1 MRIAITGYKDYK
13 FEFTSDSGKR
23 VRVADHH
30 YEYADGYEIN
40 IPAFTSWLLEPG
52 TVFKE
57 GTELEDDFEWRIG
70 ADWDE
75 RAIAALP
82 SDADT
87 ESIMLH
93 TLCEAL
99 LLSAEF
105 YPDEE
110 IAEACAWALAD
121 NTSENDD
128 GEEKKEEVNGSG
140 PETTGGEEAGW
151 GPGTIISLSIPDDS
165 DPAEVAET
173 MARLSAPNTSGAQA
187 QDDGTGPGGGPS
199 SPFRLVGPGWKAR
212 CMYDFHHNRIHP
224 IPPGA
229 GQKDRA
235 LEYELPRTGARPV
248 PTADATR
255 RILADAGLDHGDADP
270 SPSFHSYVETQQDV
284 ARVAASLIR
293 SGLVPPIVNVVDH
306 RENKEHEWPE
316 WSTTLLFREADE
328 NGPQVLVKLVHFDDV
343 EVNERGFF
351 LKGEPEITTNNED
364 GALSVKFYAETIT
377 VIAPSRSRGPSG
389 SSAL

>member
-13 FEFTSDSGKR
+13 FEFTSDSGLR

-30 YEYADGYEIN
+30 YEYADGYDIN
-40 IPAFTSWLLEPG
+40 VEAFTSWLLEPG

-57 GTELEDDFEWRIG
+57 GPELEDDFEWRIG
-70 ADWDE
+70 SDWEE
-75 RAIAALP
+75 RATAVLP
-82 SDADT
+82 SDADA
-87 ESIMLH
+87 ELIMLH
-93 TLCEAL
+93 ALCEAL
-99 LLSAEF
+99 LLSAESCM
-105 YPDEE
+105 DDE
-110 IAEACAWALAD
+110 IAEVCAWALAD
-121 NTSENDD
+121 NADENDD
-128 GEEKKEEVNGSG
+128 GEDKEEEVNGPG

-151 GPGTIISLSIPDDS
+151 GLGTIISLSIPDDS

-173 MARLSAPNTSGAQA
+173 MARLSAPNTSGTRTH
-187 QDDGTGPGGGPS
+187 DDDTGPGGGPS
-199 SPFRLVGPGWKAR
+199 SPFRLVGPGWRMR
-212 CMYDFHHNRIHP
+212 CVYDFHRNRIRP

-248 PTADATR
+248 PTADTVR
-255 RILADAGLDHGDADP
+255 RLLADAGLDHGDADP
-270 SPSFHSYVETQQDV
+270 STSFHSYVETRQDI

-293 SGLVPPIVNVVDH
+293 SGLMPPIVNVVDH
-306 RENKEHEWPE
+306 RENDEHEWPE

-328 NGPQVLVKLVHFDDV
+328 NSPQILVKLVHCDDV

-377 VIAPSRSRGPSG
+377 VIAPSRSRGPNG

>member
-13 FEFTSDSGKR
+13 FEFTSDSGLR

-40 IPAFTSWLLEPG
+40 VEAFASWLLEPG

-57 GTELEDDFEWRIG
+57 SPELEDDFEWRIG

-75 RAIAALP
+75 RATAALS

-93 TLCEAL
+93 ALCEAL

-110 IAEACAWALAD
+110 IAEACAWALVDNAD
-121 NTSENDD
+121 ENDD
-128 GEEKKEEVNGSG
+128 REEKKEAVNGPG
-140 PETTGGEEAGW
+140 PETAGGEETARGT
-151 GPGTIISLSIPDDS
+151 GTIISLSIPDDS
-165 DPAEVAET
+165 DPTEVAET
-173 MARLSAPNTSGAQA
+173 MARLSSSNTSGAQA
-187 QDDGTGPGGGPS
+187 QDDDTGPWGGPS

-212 CMYDFHHNRIHP
+212 CVYDFHRNRIRP

-248 PTADATR
+248 PTADTVR
-255 RILADAGLDHGDADP
+255 RLLADAGLDHGDADP
-270 SPSFHSYVETQQDV
+270 SPSFHSYVETRQNV
-284 ARVAASLIR
+284 ARFAASLIR

-306 RENKEHEWPE
+306 RENDEHEWPE

-328 NGPQVLVKLVHFDDV
+328 NSPQVLVKLVHFDDV

-377 VIAPSRSRGPSG
+377 VISRGPNG